1 MRVDIRLQSNDENK
15 EIAALELDSPLPAQ
29 LQREINEVGKM
40 YQTQPDKAINYLIKL
55 AESDV
60 IEELYQQARINIQ
73 KNYEIQER
81 NKFDKPSQQ
90 KAPAVPPERIANIA
104 VPLPSERVSAILQA
118 PDPSAEA
125 KKYKSQIMLQN
136 NT

>member
-1 MRVDIRLQSNDENK
+1 MLNQLQQVTLNSFLR
-15 EIAALELDSPLPAQ
+15 ALVELDSPLSAQ

-40 YQTQPDKAINYLIKL
+40 YPTQPDEAINRLIKL

-60 IEELYQQARINIQ
+60 IKEPYQQARINIQ
-73 KNYEIQER
+73 KKYEIQER

-104 VPLPSERVSAILQA
+104 IAILQA
-118 PDPSAEA
+118 PDSSAEA
-125 KKYKSQIMLQN
+125 KNHKSEIMPQDRA
-136 NT
+136 

>member
-1 MRVDIRLQSNDENK
+1 MLNQLQQVTLISFLR
-15 EIAALELDSPLPAQ
+15 ALVELDSPLPAQ
-29 LQREINEVGKM
+29 LQREINEVAKM

-60 IEELYQQARINIQ
+60 IKEPYQQARINIQ

-104 VPLPSERVSAILQA
+104 IAIFQA
-118 PDPSAEA
+118 PDSSKEA
-125 KKYKSQIMLQN
+125 KNHKSEIMPQDRV
-136 NT
+136 

>member
-1 MRVDIRLQSNDENK
+1 
-15 EIAALELDSPLPAQ
+15 
-29 LQREINEVGKM
+29 M

-60 IEELYQQARINIQ
+60 IKELYQQARINIQ

-104 VPLPSERVSAILQA
+104 IAILQA
-118 PDPSAEA
+118 SDSSKEA
-125 KKYKSQIMLQN
+125 KNHKSEIMPQDRV
-136 NT
+136 

>member
-1 MRVDIRLQSNDENK
+1 MLNQLQQVTLYSFLR
-15 EIAALELDSPLPAQ
+15 ALVELDSPLPAQ

-40 YQTQPDKAINYLIKL
+40 YQTQPDKAINRLIKL

-60 IEELYQQARINIQ
+60 IKEPYQQARINIQ

-90 KAPAVPPERIANIA
+90 IQAQAVPPERIANIA
-104 VPLPSERVSAILQA
+104 IAIFQA
-118 PDPSAEA
+118 PDSSAEA
-125 KKYKSQIMLQN
+125 KKHKSEIMPQDRV
-136 NT
+136 